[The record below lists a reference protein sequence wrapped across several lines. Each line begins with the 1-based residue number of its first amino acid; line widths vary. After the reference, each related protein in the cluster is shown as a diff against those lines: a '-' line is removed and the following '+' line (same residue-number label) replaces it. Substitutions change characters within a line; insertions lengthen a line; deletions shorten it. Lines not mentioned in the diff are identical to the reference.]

1 MWISFTYRINEY
13 NNKYLSK
20 ERTIEYCSLFLFSGG
35 KMTKEELFDLS
46 INQIE
51 LELSEQ
57 RNLYSED

>member
-1 MWISFTYRINEY
+1 
-13 NNKYLSK
+13 
-20 ERTIEYCSLFLFSGG
+20 
-35 KMTKEELFDLS
+35 MTKEELFDLS